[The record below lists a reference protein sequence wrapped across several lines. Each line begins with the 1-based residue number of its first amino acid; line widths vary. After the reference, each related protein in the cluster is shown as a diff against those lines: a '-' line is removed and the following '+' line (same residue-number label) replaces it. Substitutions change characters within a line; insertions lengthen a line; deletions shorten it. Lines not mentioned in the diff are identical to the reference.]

1 MRIGSGHHRHCID
14 EQTARRIL
22 GFERRV
28 PLSPGEMA
36 RSLRVTFYPV
46 HAASERVRAFAG
58 QLRQALAR
66 CDVEVLEYDEARD
79 PRRDDR
85 LQEGLVV
92 IAPGESPMGNLPID
106 HVPNLRKTTIVGIV
120 DGPCPAEEG
129 TTDQAKLNAVV
140 RTLGWYV
147 VQTVIYVDDNTW
159 TVCTMNG
166 AIIPCSRGAGMA
178 ADVLSILVP
187 KLAAPVV
194 PPHAADFE
202 VRPGALDLGDP
213 RYAPYVDD
221 FVRSGPLWEKT
232 DLFLFHTSLEALDFR
247 SPFYKRIVAAYLDH
261 RSGMSYGFL
270 ARQTAVSVQPANVL
284 EDRPGSLDEAAD
296 HLVTVNLA
304 GKSYRMEI
312 PDVWVF
318 TTRSGCDKAHLDP
331 RRDVLLMGLSHG
343 RVIFETPKG
352 LDPRIDCRP
361 SYDTLTILAHA
372 VGNAVV
378 ASALARIHPTT
389 SFALEM
395 QNRGCALAHWHG
407 SVDRQLLPEGYAVY
421 GDANPP
427 VSCSTHQA
435 ALFALMGKI
444 TALNETLGKG
454 SEFRGDLHVE
464 PHHGVNMTGRSLV
477 ELAEW
482 ALRAL
487 AR

>member
-1 MRIGSGHHRHCID
+1 
-14 EQTARRIL
+14 
-22 GFERRV
+22 
-28 PLSPGEMA
+28 
-36 RSLRVTFYPV
+36 
-46 HAASERVRAFAG
+46 
-58 QLRQALAR
+58 
-66 CDVEVLEYDEARD
+66 
-79 PRRDDR
+79 
-85 LQEGLVV
+85 
-92 IAPGESPMGNLPID
+92 
-106 HVPNLRKTTIVGIV
+106 
-120 DGPCPAEEG
+120 
-129 TTDQAKLNAVV
+129 
-140 RTLGWYV
+140 
-147 VQTVIYVDDNTW
+147 
-159 TVCTMNG
+159 
-166 AIIPCSRGAGMA
+166 
-178 ADVLSILVP
+178 VP

-202 VRPGALDLGDP
+202 VRPGALDLSDP

-270 ARQTAVSVQPANVL
+270 ARQTAVNVQPANVL
-284 EDRPGSLDEAAD
+284 EDQPGSPDEGAE

-318 TTRSGCDKAHLDP
+318 TTRSGCDKAHLDS

-487 AR
+487 ARREEAGDSPRTSETA